1 MSSASSKYD
10 LSFLLKVMIRAE
22 EVLEKSLR
30 LSGDGR
36 TWQEGEEKQTLLPTA
51 VN

>member
-1 MSSASSKYD
+1 MSSAVSKYD
-10 LSFLLKVMIRAE
+10 PSSLLQMMIRAE
-22 EVLEKSLR
+22 EVPQTSLR

-36 TWQEGEEKQTLLPTA
+36 TWQEREEKQALLPAA

>member
-1 MSSASSKYD
+1 MSSVSSKYD
-10 LSFLLKVMIRAE
+10 LFSLLEVMIRAE

-30 LSGDGR
+30 LSGDGK
-36 TWQEGEEKQTLLPTA
+36 TWQEREKQALLPTA